1 MKKLYASDELKTSAF
16 FMQRVCKVVP
26 QVKITNSKPTAKISS
41 VLNFFDA
48 FFMLI
53 IIYKAL
59 FLTQFGV
66 NKHL

>member
-1 MKKLYASDELKTSAF
+1 MKKLYASDELKTISAF
-16 FMQRVCKVVP
+16 FMQHVCKVVP

-53 IIYKAL
+53 II
-59 FLTQFGV
+59 
-66 NKHL
+66 

>member
-16 FMQRVCKVVP
+16 FMQHVCKVVP

-41 VLNFFDA
+41 ALNFFDA

-53 IIYKAL
+53 II
-59 FLTQFGV
+59 
-66 NKHL
+66 

>member
-1 MKKLYASDELKTSAF
+1 MKKLYASDELKTSVF

-26 QVKITNSKPTAKISS
+26 QVKITNSKSTAKISS

-53 IIYKAL
+53 II
-59 FLTQFGV
+59 
-66 NKHL
+66 